1 MDIKGARKMIK
12 DYILIILITTLS
24 IFTVEHSKKEKELF
38 EAKSLAVEFYEE
50 SENLRIA
57 LNSMNKYTEDLES
70 NIPLL
75 KDLL

>member
-1 MDIKGARKMIK
+1 MTK
-12 DYILIILITTLS
+12 DYILIILIVTLS
-24 IFTVEHSKKEKELF
+24 IFIVEYDKKAKGLF
-38 EAKSLAVEFYEE
+38 EAKSLAVEYYEE

>member
-1 MDIKGARKMIK
+1 MIK
-12 DYILIILITTLS
+12 DYILIIIIATLS
-24 IFTVEHSKKEKELF
+24 IFTIEYNKKEKELL
-38 EAKSLAVEFYEE
+38 EAKTFAVEYYEE

>member
-1 MDIKGARKMIK
+1 MTK
-12 DYILIILITTLS
+12 DYILIILIVTLS
-24 IFTVEHSKKEKELF
+24 IFIVEYDKKAKELF
-38 EAKSLAVEFYEE
+38 EAKSLAVEYYEE

>member
-1 MDIKGARKMIK
+1 MDIKRDRKMIK

-38 EAKSLAVEFYEE
+38 EAKSIAVEFYEE

>member
-1 MDIKGARKMIK
+1 MFK
-12 DYILIILITTLS
+12 DYLLIISIVTIS
-24 IFTVEHSKKEKELF
+24 IFIIEYDKKDKELF
-38 EAKSLAVEFYEE
+38 EAKSLSIEYFEE

>member
-1 MDIKGARKMIK
+1 MIK
-12 DYILIILITTLS
+12 DYILIIIIVALS
-24 IFTVEHSKKEKELF
+24 VLAIEYDKKEKELF
-38 EAKSLAVEFYEE
+38 EAKSLAVEYYEE

-75 KDLL
+75 KDLLWSWR